1 MSADILDL
9 TVSTGDVHLEDL
21 RCNTLLASGNTGDI
35 LLKNVVATESISI
48 IRTTGDVRFDGA
60 DAAAIFVETDTG
72 DVTGTLLTEKV
83 FLPKSDT
90 GDIEVPKT
98 NAGGKCEI
106 ITSTGDIQLT
116 IQ

>member
-1 MSADILDL
+1 MADF
-9 TVSTGDVHLEDL
+9 SFE
-21 RCNTLLASGNTGDI
+21 SMDI
-35 LLKNVVATESISI
+35 SLHTA
-48 IRTTGDVRFDGA
+48 
-60 DAAAIFVETDTG
+60 

-106 ITSTGDIQLT
+106 ITSTGDIKLT